1 MDKYIIVTTL
11 CNKEEIANKIIDTL
25 LEKKLIVGSQVTKV
39 HSKYW
44 WNNKLEECDEYK
56 LEFRTKETIF
66 NEIENEIKQIHDYEV
81 AEISYYEIKN
91 ASKEFFDWIDKN
103 ILLILKVS
111 NPRPLKTKLEKE
123 CLRLI

>member
-25 LEKKLIVGSQVTKV
+25 LELIVGSQVTKV

-103 ILLILKVS
+103 IL
-111 NPRPLKTKLEKE
+111 
-123 CLRLI
+123 

>member
-1 MDKYIIVTTL
+1 MDKYIKVTTL

-103 ILLILKVS
+103 IL
-111 NPRPLKTKLEKE
+111 
-123 CLRLI
+123 

>member
-56 LEFRTKETIF
+56 LEFRTKEIIF
-66 NEIENEIKQIHDYEV
+66 NELENEIKQIHDYEV

-103 ILLILKVS
+103 IL
-111 NPRPLKTKLEKE
+111 
-123 CLRLI
+123 

>member
-81 AEISYYEIKN
+81 AEISYYVIEN
-91 ASKEFFDWIDKN
+91 ASTEFFDWIDKN
-103 ILLILKVS
+103 IL
-111 NPRPLKTKLEKE
+111 
-123 CLRLI
+123 